1 MSLKAEWFS
10 LKILDC
16 LEMLFM
22 RLNEDLKLIS
32 YVGQTYE
39 IQDPD
44 LVGID
49 KFWYIYFCSTDTK
62 VTKKCKDFLW
72 KLTTYI
78 VDPDVKIKL
87 LKEYINK
94 ITSFMSDCPED
105 HKIDFCQKGFYII
118 DKLMEESQKK

>member
-32 YVGQTYE
+32 YAGQTYE

-49 KFWYIYFCSTDTK
+49 KFWYIYFCSTDAK
-62 VTKKCKDFLW
+62 VIKKCKDFLW
-72 KLTTYI
+72 KLATYI
-78 VDPDVKIKL
+78 VDPSVKIKL
-87 LKEYINK
+87 LKEYIDK
-94 ITSFMSDCPED
+94 ITSFMSGCPED
-105 HKIDFCQKGFYII
+105 HKIDFCHKGFDII
-118 DKLMEESQKK
+118 DKLMEDIPKK